1 MAGLY
6 ESQRAMRAM
15 RKASLQRGVIA
26 VLDMGTAKIGCFILR
41 FEGSGASEGFDVV
54 GSLAGQSEFRV
65 VGAATT
71 QSRGVEF
78 GEIISMPQAE
88 RAIRTVLQS
97 AQKMARL
104 HVDHVIACFSGVAP
118 LSYGV
123 TGEVNVESQIVQDQD
138 VARVLAAC
146 DIPDFGEPVSYTH
159 LTLPTKA

>member
-15 RKASLQRGVIA
+15 RKAALQRGVIA
-26 VLDMGTAKIGCFILR
+26 VLDMGTTKIGCFILR
-41 FEGSGASEGFDVV
+41 FEGSGSSEGFDGV

-97 AQKMARL
+97 AQKT
-104 HVDHVIACFSGVAP
+104 
-118 LSYGV
+118 LS
-123 TGEVNVESQIVQDQD
+123 TRI
-138 VARVLAAC
+138 
-146 DIPDFGEPVSYTH
+146 
-159 LTLPTKA
+159 